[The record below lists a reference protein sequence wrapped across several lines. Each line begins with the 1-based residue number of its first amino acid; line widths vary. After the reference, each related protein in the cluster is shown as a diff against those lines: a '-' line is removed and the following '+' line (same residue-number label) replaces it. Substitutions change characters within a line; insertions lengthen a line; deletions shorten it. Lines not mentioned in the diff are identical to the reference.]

1 MSISNKRLKWRF
13 WFRWWFSW
21 FAQVEDTDWVTEYEA
36 QINAHQV
43 SFCIC
48 ICIEDQM
55 NAHQFFFFMLI
66 TTISMMIIQWP
77 ILISYCCF
85 CPSLVSTSGTRCL
98 IFHRGDQCLL
108 TNYLWVL
115 NIWKCLSLSFSTLQ
129 DLTGD
134 AVKTETK
141 KTVIKSKL
149 REIMRTVGY
158 LFIW

>member
-1 MSISNKRLKWRF
+1 MKIILICTGGGHWLGDRVWSSDQRTPGFLLYCIC
-13 WFRWWFSW
+13 
-21 FAQVEDTDWVTEYEA
+21 
-36 QINAHQV
+36 I
-43 SFCIC
+43 CIC

-115 NIWKCLSLSFSTLQ
+115 NIGKILLLSFSTLQ

-158 LFIW
+158 FFIW

>member
-1 MSISNKRLKWRF
+1 MKILIQMKMKLILICTGGGHWLGDRVWSSDQRAPGFLLYCI
-13 WFRWWFSW
+13 
-21 FAQVEDTDWVTEYEA
+21 
-36 QINAHQV
+36 
-43 SFCIC
+43 CIC

-98 IFHRGDQCLL
+98 IFHLGDQCLL

-115 NIWKCLSLSFSTLQ
+115 NILNCLSLSFSTLQ

>member
-1 MSISNKRLKWRF
+1 MKLIL
-13 WFRWWFSW
+13 
-21 FAQVEDTDWVTEYEA
+21 
-36 QINAHQV
+36 
-43 SFCIC
+43 IC
-48 ICIEDQM
+48 TGGGHWLGDRVWSSDQCTPGFLLYLYFYFHLHLHLELHLHDAQM
-55 NAHQFFFFMLI
+55 NAHQFFFIMLI

-85 CPSLVSTSGTRCL
+85 CPSHASMSGTRCL
-98 IFHRGDQCLL
+98 IFHLGDQCLL